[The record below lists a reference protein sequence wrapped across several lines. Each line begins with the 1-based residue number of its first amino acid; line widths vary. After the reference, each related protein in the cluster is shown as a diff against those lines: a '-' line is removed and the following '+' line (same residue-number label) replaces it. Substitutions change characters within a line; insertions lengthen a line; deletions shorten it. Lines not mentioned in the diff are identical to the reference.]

1 MEVDDWETLEDPHAK
16 KHPKSSAEPK
26 PKHKGKVKD
35 YSFQLPVRR
44 RLMRKNIKLTFMI
57 ILTEVQYH
65 LGFYKSIL
73 SGCDA
78 G

>member
-16 KHPKSSAEPK
+16 LHPKSSAEPK

-44 RLMRKNIKLTFMI
+44 RLMRKNIKLTFI
-57 ILTEVQYH
+57 ILAEVQYY
-65 LGFYKSIL
+65 LGFYQSIL

-78 G
+78 R